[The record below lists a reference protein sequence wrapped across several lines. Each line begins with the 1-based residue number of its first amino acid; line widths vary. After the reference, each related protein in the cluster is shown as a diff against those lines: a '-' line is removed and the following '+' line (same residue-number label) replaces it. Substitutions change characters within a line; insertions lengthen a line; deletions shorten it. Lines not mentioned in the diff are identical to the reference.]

1 MDPTE
6 KEPVE
11 KMLKA
16 GIDVTLNPS
25 RNTVFFENIYGD
37 NPNDRKQRVLAK
49 ADPFTI
55 QQLEHVEAKVFHLGS
70 LLSDDFSPE
79 VVAFLAKKGKFP
91 SMCRDICAR

>member
-25 RNTVFFENIYGD
+25 RNTVFFENIYGN

-55 QQLEHVEAKVFHLGS
+55 S
-70 LLSDDFSPE
+70 SW
-79 VVAFLAKKGKFP
+79 
-91 SMCRDICAR
+91 SM